1 MLFNHNDENTNEVSN
16 IESYLEYKK
25 TQNSINVDDSEDT
38 LFSSTNY
45 NNTASSSSSNNIG
58 FKTINIKISAA
69 TTIALGSKPKASPPS
84 NNTSPNSS
92 NGAQDSSPYSTP
104 TNSPPIIVNL
114 LKSND
119 DKIVS
124 IGIESLWN
132 IINFDEENDFKQY
145 TTILEQYGGNLTSF
159 FY

>member
-1 MLFNHNDENTNEVSN
+1 MGFFPKLIQILKTDSFNVKKEAAWAIANAISGGTKEHLK
-16 IESYLEYKK
+16 YL
-25 TQNSINVDDSEDT
+25 INLDV
-38 LFSSTNY
+38 
-45 NNTASSSSSNNIG
+45 I
-58 FKTINIKISAA
+58 
-69 TTIALGSKPKASPPS
+69 
-84 NNTSPNSS
+84 
-92 NGAQDSSPYSTP
+92 
-104 TNSPPIIVNL
+104 PIIVNL